1 MNILIVTLHVAPSA
15 QAVALAAG
23 CLKAALPHHLQKQTT
38 LLDIFPGQ
46 PHEELCATL
55 LAHNPEVIAFPLYV
69 WNRAQILEL
78 SRRLKQERPQVFLF
92 AGGPEAGADSF
103 GVLREGALDGV
114 IRGEGEHPFAELLS
128 NLEANKPLTCSAFVS
143 RAVSSAGPLPPAA
156 CSDPA
161 QLVSPWLSG
170 QLELQEGCGV
180 LWEVARGCH
189 FNCAFCY
196 DTKGRSGVCPLP
208 FPRLR
213 QELELFRRKRVSQIW
228 VLDSTFNAPPERGKK
243 LLRLLAEV
251 APEIHYHIEAKA
263 DFLDAETAELLTRL
277 PCSVQIGLQSAQ
289 PEVLKPLRRKLD
301 QEQMSRQLQL
311 LTDAGVTFGLDLIYG
326 LPGDNHQGFCN
337 SLDFALNRQ
346 PNQVDIFPLAV
357 LPGTELFASQQAFGI
372 AGEMDPPYQLTA
384 NRSYPPA
391 DLAASRLLAAATD
404 IFYNRGR
411 AVGFFLQLCQAVQ
424 QSPAALLQ
432 SFADWLIR
440 DRQLPLEQI
449 LAAET
454 WWPTAILPLQLQFAA
469 DRLKHQQRGNCI
481 SIAIDLIH
489 YHYLCAETVLADECC
504 PIELSGKRGNRGKLR
519 WRRNP
524 QLHIHQFN
532 HALADI
538 ERHGALPLTKLAGKL
553 KPAREY
559 GIFLRQ
565 GGDFIIEA
573 LSDEFAEFLLAA
585 DGRQDMISFSRNFP
599 AVSRDEV
606 DFAIAQGLLIPAN
619 A

>member
-23 CLKAALPHHLQKQTT
+23 CLKAALPRHLQKRTT
-38 LLDIFPGQ
+38 LLDIYPDQ
-46 PHEELCATL
+46 RLEELCTTL
-55 LAHNPEVIAFPLYV
+55 LTHNPEVIAFPLYV

-78 SRRLKQERPQVFLF
+78 SRRLKQERPEVFLL

-103 GVLREGALDGV
+103 GVLREGELDGV
-114 IRGEGEHPFAELLS
+114 IRGEGEHPFAELMS
-128 NLEANKPLTCSAFVS
+128 NLEADKPLTCSAFVS
-143 RAVSSAGPLPPAA
+143 RNFSAASPLPPAA
-156 CSDPA
+156 CSNPT
-161 QLVSPWLSG
+161 QLVSPWLGG
-170 QLELQEGCGV
+170 QLKLQNGCGV
-180 LWEVARGCH
+180 LWEVARGCP

-196 DTKGRSGVCPLP
+196 DTKGRSGVCSLP
-208 FPRLR
+208 FSRLR
-213 QELELFRRKRVSQIW
+213 QELELFRRKRVSQVW

-251 APEIHYHIEAKA
+251 APNIHYHIEAKA
-263 DFLDAETAELLTRL
+263 DFLDAETVDLLTQL

-301 QEQMSRQLQL
+301 RDQMSQQLQL
-311 LTDAGVTFGLDLIYG
+311 LADAGVTFGLDLIYG

-337 SLDFALNRQ
+337 SIDFALTRQ

-372 AGEMDPPYQLTA
+372 TGKDAPPYQLIA

-391 DLAASRLLAAATD
+391 DLTASRLLAAATD

-411 AVGFFLQLCQAVQ
+411 AVGFFLQLCQALQ
-424 QSPAALLQ
+424 QTPSALLQ

-440 DRQLPLEQI
+440 DRRLPLEQI
-449 LAAET
+449 LAAES

-469 DRLKHQQRGNCI
+469 DRLKYQQRGNCI
-481 SIAIDLIH
+481 SIATDLIH

-504 PIELSGKRGNRGKLR
+504 PVKPSGKRDNPGKR
-519 WRRNP
+519 CWHRNP
-524 QLHIHQFN
+524 HLRIHQFN
-532 HALADI
+532 HALNDI
-538 ERHGALPLTKLAGKL
+538 ERHGALPLIKLAGKL

-585 DGRQDMISFSRNFP
+585 DGRQDLTSFSRRFP
-599 AVSRDEV
+599 AVSREDV
-606 DFAIAQGLLIPAN
+606 DFAITQGLLIPAR
-619 A
+619 